1 MILIPDNEKREFK
14 YGILPN
20 NLKYTIIYDKSA
32 DTSNVVMS
40 VNTGTLYEPLEYM
53 GLAHFLEHMLFM
65 GSSKYTDEDYYFKK
79 LKEFGGNSNAYT
91 DDIYTV
97 YYFDILSV
105 NLNEMIDIFSRF
117 FIDPLFNINSVSREI
132 NAVNS
137 EHLKNLN
144 NDNWVL
150 RQIINNISKK
160 DSIINRFGT
169 GSHKTFGT
177 NIEKLRNAMI
187 SFYNKYYCANNMCI
201 TIQSSRPI
209 NEIEKMIKKSFSDIK
224 QKKIVHPIIPMSK
237 FSSFNN
243 EYHLITVDDVNII
256 NYIWE
261 MPEFKEFNDNKIID
275 IIRNG
280 ILFNCKNNIENY
292 LIENN
297 LANNIDIGYFDTG
310 IFILSIEVLPNKSK
324 DVYYK
329 INDIVEYYFNHLKY
343 FNWNLVYDYNVK
355 LYELNY
361 NNQMKGSNAD
371 LAMKICLNMHIF
383 DEEHVYNGHKLVI
396 KKDYVKLMK
405 CLDYLKFDK
414 VNIIYAT
421 QTKLG
426 SNYKKDKYYEKYYCK
441 LSKSFINNNIINN
454 NNYNYNFNIC
464 INSDMLNIKPKIIKN
479 LDKYNI
485 PKKMAPKFW
494 YGGVSKFKEPIVLG
508 EICIQ
513 SHKFFNSKRTLLTTV
528 ISIKIINYY
537 MNLLFSNEINIG
549 YNIKMTL
556 NYRTSSI
563 SLIIDGYNDK
573 YIDLFNRV
581 VEQIVDINPSDTLI
595 KSNISLFK
603 QSLENVNK
611 SSAWELSTSLLST
624 MINKYIYYYKDELK
638 EIKNITIDMIKERI
652 NKLINIRKQPITTT
666 IYGCIDNKHLHNII
680 TFNSNNK
687 IDKISSMKMPNSIT
701 IKHPN
706 KKEINICIS
715 YVFPIHT
722 KKMNPLLSAK
732 LVLLN
737 AIMERPAFDV
747 LRTKMQLGYLVRCKL
762 VLDDISYIRLSV
774 MSPLDYKKVE
784 DAMETFI
791 NTSMKEIF
799 ETTTTSDFNNL
810 KKSIYDILTEKHNSL
825 TEMANSYL
833 GEITIQEYMFDRNIR
848 IANKIKHISLNDIVD
863 LYHSII
869 KVKKVIKVV

>member
-1 MILIPDNEKREFK
+1 MILIPDNEKRDFK

-20 NLKYTIIYDKSA
+20 NLKYTIIYDKNA

-65 GSSKYTDEDYYFKK
+65 GSSKYKEEDYYFKK

-105 NLNEMIDIFSRF
+105 NLDEMIDIFSRF

-137 EHLKNLN
+137 EHLKNFN

-150 RQIINNISKK
+150 RHIINTITKK
-160 DSIINRFGT
+160 DSIVNRFGT
-169 GSHKTFGT
+169 GSHKTLGS
-177 NIEKLRNAMI
+177 NIEKLRNVMI
-187 SFYNKYYCANNMCI
+187 DFYNKYYCANNMCI
-201 TIQSSRPI
+201 TIQSSKPI
-209 NEIEKMIKKSFSDIK
+209 NEIEKMIKKCFSDIK
-224 QKKIVHPIIPMSK
+224 QKKVVHPIIPMSK

-261 MPEFKEFNDNKIID
+261 FPEFKEFKDNKIVD

-280 ILFNCKNNIENY
+280 ILFNCKNNIQNY

-297 LANNIDIGYFDTG
+297 LANTIDVGYSDNG
-310 IFILSIEVLPNKSK
+310 IFILSIEILPNKSK
-324 DVYYK
+324 DVYYT
-329 INDIVEYYFNHLKY
+329 INDIVKYYFNHLKY
-343 FNWNLVYDYNVK
+343 FNWNLIYDYNVK
-355 LYELNY
+355 AYELNY
-361 NNQMKGSNAD
+361 NNKIKENNAD
-371 LAMKICLNMHIF
+371 LAMKISLNMHIF
-383 DEEHVYNGHKLVI
+383 DEKYIYSGTKLVI
-396 KKDYVKLMK
+396 KQDYVKLMK

-426 SNYKKDKYYEKYYCK
+426 SNYKKDKYYDKYYCK
-441 LSKSFINNNIINN
+441 LSKSFINDNN
-454 NNYNYNFNIC
+454 NNYNLDIC
-464 INSDMLNIKPKIIKN
+464 MNSEMLSIKPKIIRS

-513 SHKFFNSKRTLLTTV
+513 SHDFFNSIKSLLTTV

-537 MNLLFSNEINIG
+537 IRLLFSNEIDIG
-549 YNIKMTL
+549 YRISMTL
-556 NYRTSSI
+556 NHRTSSI
-563 SLIIDGYNDK
+563 SLIIDGFNDK
-573 YIDLFNRV
+573 FIDLFNRV
-581 VEQIVDINPSDTLI
+581 IEQIVDINPSDTII
-595 KSNISLFK
+595 KSNILLLK
-603 QSLENVNK
+603 NNLENINK
-611 SSAWELSTSLLST
+611 ISTFDLSTHLLSN
-624 MINKYIYYYKDELK
+624 MINKYVYYYKDELK
-638 EIKNITIDMIKERI
+638 EIKNITIDMIKKRI
-652 NKLINIRKQPITTT
+652 NKLINIRKLPITTM
-666 IYGCIDNKHLHNII
+666 IYGCINHKNLHNII
-680 TFNSNNK
+680 TFNSNIK
-687 IDKISSMKMPNSIT
+687 IDKKISINMPKSIT

-715 YVFPIHT
+715 YVFPIYT

-732 LVLLN
+732 LFILN
-737 AIMERPAFDV
+737 GIMERPAFDV

-762 VLDDISYIRLSV
+762 NLDEISYIRLSV

-784 DAMETFI
+784 EGMETFI
-791 NTSMKEIF
+791 NESMNEIF
-799 ETTTTSDFNNL
+799 ETTSINDFNIL
-810 KKSIYDILTEKHNSL
+810 KKSIYDILTEKYNSL
-825 TEMANSYL
+825 SEMAINYL
-833 GEITIQEYMFDRNIR
+833 GEITMQEYMFDRNIR
-848 IANKIKHISLNDIVD
+848 IASKIKHISLNDIVD

-869 KVKKVIKVV
+869 KVKKVIEVL